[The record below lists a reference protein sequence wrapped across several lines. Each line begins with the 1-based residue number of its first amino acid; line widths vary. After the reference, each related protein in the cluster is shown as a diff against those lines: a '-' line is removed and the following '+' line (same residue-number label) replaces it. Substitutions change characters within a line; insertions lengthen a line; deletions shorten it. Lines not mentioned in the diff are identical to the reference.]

1 MTQVTHGIIIHLCV
15 GIYQIGNALAASKIL
30 TGMSKI
36 LKEDTS
42 VSKEEHE
49 TMKEHAQ
56 KYENIAI
63 GLLNEA
69 LKHEVN
75 LREIFEQK
83 LPFWNETTLI
93 DLAQQVSVL

>member
-1 MTQVTHGIIIHLCV
+1 M
-15 GIYQIGNALAASKIL
+15 

-49 TMKEHAQ
+49 TMQEHAM

-63 GLLNEA
+63 SLLNEA
-69 LKHEVN
+69 LKHGLHLN
-75 LREIFEQK
+75 DIFNQE
-83 LPFWNETTLI
+83 LPFWNGIKLI
-93 DLAQQVSVL
+93 DLAKQVSELGTKYSG